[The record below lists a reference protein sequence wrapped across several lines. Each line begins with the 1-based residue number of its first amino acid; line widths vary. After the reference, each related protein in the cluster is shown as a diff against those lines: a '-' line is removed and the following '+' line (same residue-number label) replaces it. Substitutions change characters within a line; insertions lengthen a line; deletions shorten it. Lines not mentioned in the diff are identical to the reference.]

1 MDTLSALFTGRP
13 DFWLSLIVIL
23 FMLGMGGFFVVFFM
37 RHIKREERE
46 RKH

>member
-1 MDTLSALFTGRP
+1 MGTLSELFAGRP

-37 RHIKREERE
+37 RHIKNEERQ
-46 RKH
+46 RKR